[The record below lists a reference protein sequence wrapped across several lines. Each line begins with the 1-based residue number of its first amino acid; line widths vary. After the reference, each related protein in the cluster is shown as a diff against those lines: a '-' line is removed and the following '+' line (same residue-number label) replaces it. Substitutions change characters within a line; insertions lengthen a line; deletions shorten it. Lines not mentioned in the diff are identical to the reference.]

1 MLELML
7 LLNMTKAQAK
17 RRMMEC
23 ISKLNK
29 ILDSKWVIYDISASD
44 ARKIRDVRDDLVKQ
58 VRKLK

>member
-1 MLELML
+1 ML

-44 ARKIRDVRDDLVKQ
+44 ARKIRDIRDDLVKQ

>member
-17 RRMMEC
+17 RRMIEC